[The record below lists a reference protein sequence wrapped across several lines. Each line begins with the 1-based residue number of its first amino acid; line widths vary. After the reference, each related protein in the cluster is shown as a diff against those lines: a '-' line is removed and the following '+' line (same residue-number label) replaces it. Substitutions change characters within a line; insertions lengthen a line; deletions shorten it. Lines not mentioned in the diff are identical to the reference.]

1 MQQYFNTSCFSRRSI
16 AQTATDEGNQ
26 LRNTVRGP
34 GFSRVDASLFK
45 SFAIKASHELQIRI
59 EAFNLL
65 NQARFGQ
72 PVNNVAAANFGAIT
86 SAEDGRVI
94 QLGVKY
100 SF

>member
-1 MQQYFNTSCFSRRSI
+1 M
-16 AQTATDEGNQ
+16 
-26 LRNTVRGP
+26 RGP

-45 SFAIKASHELQIRI
+45 TFGIRGSHELQIRL

-72 PVNNVAAANFGAIT
+72 PTNNITSATFGAIT
-86 SAEDGRVI
+86 SAEDGRIV
-94 QLGVKY
+94 QLGVKS